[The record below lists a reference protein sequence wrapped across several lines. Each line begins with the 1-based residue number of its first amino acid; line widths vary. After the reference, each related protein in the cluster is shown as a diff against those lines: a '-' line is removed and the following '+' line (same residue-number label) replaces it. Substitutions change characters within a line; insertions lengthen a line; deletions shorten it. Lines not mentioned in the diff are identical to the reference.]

1 LGRGGTPHRPHH
13 EASMRLA
20 LTAAILCLAVLYTW
34 WAFTDLSF
42 LSAAGRLGPGFF
54 PRIVGLALIGACLF
68 TLAGDLKTRH
78 GDDGLSSYWGT
89 TLAVAGLSGVFVLLL
104 EILGG
109 PLAMV
114 VYMLAT
120 LSLLNRGR
128 TLQNVAISLCL
139 PLALFLLFDRWLNAS
154 IPPDALGLPW

>member
-1 LGRGGTPHRPHH
+1 
-13 EASMRLA
+13 MRLA
-20 LTAAILCLAVLYTW
+20 FTATILCLAVLYTY
-34 WAFTDLSF
+34 WAFADLGF
-42 LSAAGRLGPGFF
+42 LSSAGRLGPGFF
-54 PRIVGLALIGACLF
+54 PRFVGLLLIAACVL
-68 TLAGDLKTRH
+68 TLAGDLKERRA
-78 GDDGLSSYWGT
+78 DAGLSSFWGIT
-89 TLAVAGLSGVFVLLL
+89 VIVAALSGAFVLLL

-120 LSLLNRGR
+120 LGVLNPGR
-128 TLQNVAISLCL
+128 SVQNVAISIGF

>member
-1 LGRGGTPHRPHH
+1 
-13 EASMRLA
+13 MQLA
-20 LTAAILCLAVLYTW
+20 FTAAILGLAVLYTY
-34 WAFTDLSF
+34 WAFADLSF
-42 LSAAGRLGPGFF
+42 LSSTGRLGPGFF
-54 PRIVGLALIGACLF
+54 PRIVGLLLVAACVL
-68 TLAGDLKTRH
+68 TLAGDLKRRRVD
-78 GDDGLSSYWGT
+78 GGLSSFWGIT
-89 TLAVAGLSGVFVLLL
+89 VVVAALSGAFVLLL

-120 LSLLNRGR
+120 LSVLNPGR
-128 TLQNVAISLCL
+128 SLQNVAISVGF

>member
-1 LGRGGTPHRPHH
+1 
-13 EASMRLA
+13 MRLA
-20 LTAAILCLAVLYTW
+20 FTAAILGLAVLYTY
-34 WAFTDLSF
+34 WAFADLSF
-42 LSAAGRLGPGFF
+42 LSSTGRLGPGFF
-54 PRIVGLALIGACLF
+54 PRIVGLLLIATCVL
-68 TLAGDLKTRH
+68 TLAGDLKRRRVD
-78 GDDGLSSYWGT
+78 GGLSSFWGIT
-89 TLAVAGLSGVFVLLL
+89 VVVAALSGAFVMLL

-120 LSLLNRGR
+120 LSVLNPGR
-128 TLQNVAISLCL
+128 SIQNVAISIGF

>member
-1 LGRGGTPHRPHH
+1 
-13 EASMRLA
+13 MQLA
-20 LTAAILCLAVLYTW
+20 FTAAILGLAVLYTY
-34 WAFTDLSF
+34 WAFADLSF
-42 LSAAGRLGPGFF
+42 LSSTGRLGPGFF
-54 PRIVGLALIGACLF
+54 PRILGLLLIAACVL
-68 TLAGDLKTRH
+68 TLAGDLKRRRVD
-78 GDDGLSSYWGT
+78 GGLSSFWGIT
-89 TLAVAGLSGVFVLLL
+89 VVVAALSGAFVLLL

-120 LSLLNRGR
+120 LSVLNPGR
-128 TLQNVAISLCL
+128 SLQNVAISVGF